1 MGLTNVPKQRRRLM
15 MKPRIG
21 LFAGGIEQYWKE
33 TGMKE
38 LPAHLEKNIL
48 RLKERLEEKKCE
60 VIYPF
65 LVGNEAEARR
75 AGEGFAKSKVDV
87 VLMYHATYIDD
98 AMSIALIDEIKG
110 IFPVLFLSQGLPNI
124 PDSFSLMES
133 GTCWGVNSAVQLP
146 GTFKRLWSNFN
157 YGFVFG
163 HIENDTAISEIV
175 QYAEAARAVKKL
187 KGKNVAFLP
196 HRSAGVPMYDT
207 FPDESRMM
215 GQTGIKISF
224 IYINELLEEMKAV
237 GEKETIELT
246 QKLYEMCDVIEPT
259 REEVFLAVRQAIAL
273 ERLIE
278 KKKVNALAIDMFPGL
293 TPMCGMVPCLGM
305 ARLID
310 KGIVV
315 TTEGDLSVAVA
326 GLIIKELSGKPV
338 HFWEN
343 LMFDE
348 EKNWILGGHEGGSA
362 GFSMVKE
369 GTRPKLRGTQYVNFG
384 NCPGAPYNGVLPEFI
399 TNPGAVNLL
408 TLFKTEH
415 EYEMRLARGES
426 VDTYP
431 REVHFEHTIFKP
443 NVPLKCYFNR
453 IAEVGVCHHFGL
465 VHAEI
470 SSQIEK
476 VAKILNMK
484 LEYLTN

>member
-1 MGLTNVPKQRRRLM
+1 M

-21 LFAGGIEQYWKE
+21 LFSGGIEQYWEE

-38 LPAHLEKNIL
+38 LPVHLEKNIL
-48 RLKERLEEKKCE
+48 KLKGRLEEKQCE

-65 LVGNEAEARR
+65 FVGNEAEAKR
-75 AGEGFAKSKVDV
+75 AGKVFAKNEVDL
-87 VLMYHATYIDD
+87 VLIYHATYIDD
-98 AMSIALIDEIKG
+98 AMSVALIDEIKG

-124 PDSFSLMES
+124 PESFSLMDS

-146 GTFKRLWSNFN
+146 GSFKRLWSNFN
-157 YGFVFG
+157 FGFVFG
-163 HIENDTAISEIV
+163 HIENDIAISEIV
-175 QYAEAARAVKKL
+175 QYAQAAKAVKNL

-224 IYINELLEEMKAV
+224 IYINELLGEMNAV
-237 GEKETIELT
+237 GREETIKLT
-246 QKLYEMCDVIEPT
+246 KKLYDMCEVIEPT
-259 REEVFLAVRQAIAL
+259 REEVFLAAKQAIAL

-278 KKKVNALAIDMFPGL
+278 KKRVDALAIDMFPGL
-293 TPMCGMVPCLGM
+293 TPMCGMVPCVGM

-326 GLIIKELSGKPV
+326 GLIIKELSGKPI

-348 EKNWILGGHEGGSA
+348 EKNWVLGGHEGGSA

-369 GTRPKLRGTQYVNFG
+369 GTRPKLRGTQYVNFE

-399 TNPGAVNLL
+399 THSGPVNLL

-415 EYEMRLARGES
+415 GYEMRLARGES
-426 VDTYP
+426 VDTHP

-443 NVPLKCYFNR
+443 NVPLKHYFSR

-465 VHAEI
+465 VHTEI
-470 SSQIEK
+470 SSEIEK

-484 LEYLTN
+484 IEYLTN